1 MKKLSITLF
10 TLLILALLKLSYEV
24 YQLTNLS
31 AQLQSRID
39 QVELSDNRLNDQ
51 LVAIK
56 RNEVVPQS
64 NSSPLSASVD
74 HGDTVVTSINPS
86 VLIKQKLEFIQFALQ
101 QQQWA
106 IALDHL
112 RLLDQN
118 IDGYVMADSLK
129 QSAHEALR
137 LDYQSIQKF
146 VVQKQDQQ
154 IQLIQ
159 ALNNIAELV
168 EKQLNVQQLD
178 IKDNDVEYFWQ
189 KWIQFDRV
197 GDITPH
203 IYERKSV
210 LKEVETQLVFAEQA
224 LWLGLHKNYQRH
236 LQRAIHLINQIP
248 DAESK
253 NIQQQL
259 IQLQQMKNLS
269 TPQLKA
275 HAIFG

>member
-129 QSAHEALR
+129 QSTHEALR

-159 ALNNIAELV
+159 ALNNITELV

-197 GDITPH
+197 GDIAPH

>member
-74 HGDTVVTSINPS
+74 QGDTVVTSINPS

-118 IDGYVMADSLK
+118 IGGYVMADSLK

-159 ALNNIAELV
+159 ALNNITELV

>member
-74 HGDTVVTSINPS
+74 QGDTVVTSINPS

>member
-10 TLLILALLKLSYEV
+10 TLLVLALLKLSYEV

-64 NSSPLSASVD
+64 NSSPLSAGVD
-74 HGDTVVTSINPS
+74 QGDTVVTSINPS

-159 ALNNIAELV
+159 ALNNITELV

>member
-197 GDITPH
+197 GNITPH